1 MGLLQVATNTV
12 TSAVSTVTL
21 TGIDSDNV
29 YLVTYNNWRCGT
41 DTTQNRL
48 RITKSGSAQVSSEY
62 DFTSKLMYSST
73 TFSDNR
79 QTNLTFVGQDF
90 IGTGTGEASN
100 GTLYLYN
107 FNSSSEFSFITQEE
121 VNFSHNPRLTGVMG
135 GIVHTVASASDG
147 IQFLVS
153 AGNITAGTFTLY
165 KVV

>member
-1 MGLLQVATNTV
+1 MGLVQVSTTTV
-12 TSAVSTVTL
+12 SGAVSTVTL
-21 TGIDSDNV
+21 TGIDSDDV
-29 YLVTYNNWRCGT
+29 YMVTYNNWKCDT

-48 RITKSGSAQVSSEY
+48 RITKSGSAQSDAEY
-62 DFTSKLMYSST
+62 DFASKLMYAT
-73 TFSDNR
+73 TSFSNNA
-79 QTNLTFVGQDF
+79 QQNLTFVGQDF

-100 GTLYLYN
+100 GVLYLYN
-107 FNSSSEFSFITQEE
+107 FNSSSAYSLITQEE

-153 AGNITAGTFTLY
+153 AGNISAGTFTLY

>member
-1 MGLLQVATNTV
+1 MGLLQVSTNTV
-12 TSAVSTVTL
+12 TSEVATVTL
-21 TGIDSDNV
+21 TGIDSDDV
-29 YLVTYNNWRCGT
+29 YMVAYNNWKCGT
-41 DTTQNRL
+41 NTTQNRL
-48 RITKSGSAQVSSEY
+48 RITKSGSADSTANY
-62 DFTSKLMYSST
+62 DFSSKLIYST
-73 TFSDNR
+73 TSFFDNA
-79 QTNLTFVGQDF
+79 QQNLTFVGQDF

-100 GTLYLYN
+100 GILYLYN

-153 AGNITAGTFTLY
+153 AGNITAGTFTFY